1 MTSILVPNLTR
12 MTVRREGTRVLLLV
26 DGKLLADWPW
36 DAAKEIAK
44 AIRIQALRAEEQT
57 KAEQIIMDQAILTR
71 IGAPVGLTDRPDFQR
86 AAANEAAYNSD
97 LRRYIRGRAAG
108 GLESRAIV
116 GVPTIRRSPGK
127 SEK

>member
-1 MTSILVPNLTR
+1 MTSILIPKLLR
-12 MTVRREGTRVLLLV
+12 LTVRRENTNILLLS
-26 DGKLLADWPW
+26 DGELVAEWPW
-36 DAAKEIAK
+36 EAAKEIAK
-44 AIRIQALRAEEQT
+44 AIRVQALRAEEQA